1 MSTPSYREHLRVP
14 LRWWVQATMF
24 LATLWIAFIV
34 STPAWIAWTATG
46 VLVAVTYA
54 MFWLFGAARVEVA
67 DGELRAGRARIP
79 LEYVGNPEPLD
90 AMGTRRV
97 AGVEAD
103 ARAYLLMRP
112 YLKQSVRVPLVDPAD
127 PTPYWLLGSRRPKAL
142 AKAIADASVRDSS
155 RKAG

>member
-34 STPAWIAWTATG
+34 STPAWTAWTATG

-112 YLKQSVRVPLVDPAD
+112 YLKQSVRVPLLDPAD

>member
-1 MSTPSYREHLRVP
+1 MTTPAYREHLRVP

-34 STPAWIAWTATG
+34 STPAWIAWTATA
-46 VLVAVTYA
+46 VLVAVTYGL
-54 MFWLFGAARVEVA
+54 FWQVGSARVEVA
-67 DGELRAGRARIP
+67 DGELRAGRAHIP
-79 LEYVGNPEPLD
+79 LTLVGTPEPLD

-103 ARAYLLMRP
+103 ARAYLLLRP
-112 YLKQSVRVPLVDPAD
+112 YLKQSVRVPILDPAD
-127 PTPYWLLGSRRPKAL
+127 PTPYWLVGSRRPKAL
-142 AKAIADASVRDSS
+142 AAAIAGTSVRDSS